1 MTEASSDLQPDAGAG
16 VDAQR
21 LENLRRL
28 QASGCQLYASEFA
41 APRAVGEVRAAFAE
55 SQPVRAAGRLVTI
68 RNMGKSIFADLQD
81 ATGRMQIYVGRANLP
96 PEQFEAFRLLDIG
109 DMLGVQGTMFTTRMG
124 EPTIRVDEWR
134 LLAKALR
141 PLPEKWHGLRDVE
154 LRYRKRYLD
163 LIANAGARDV
173 FARRAEIIRAVRS
186 FLWDRGFVE
195 VETPMMQPQPGG
207 AAARPFQTHYTAL
220 NADMFLR
227 IAPELYLKRLL
238 VGGLPRVFEL
248 NRNFRNEGLSRNH
261 NPEFT
266 MLEAYVAWSDR
277 LGVQRLVQEMI
288 QAAARQVCGG
298 LQAGS
303 PEHPLDL
310 SGTWRETAYR
320 DLVRECMGDDWFAL
334 PPAEARTRAQQRG
347 LAVDPAWDHLLI
359 THEVYEKL
367 IERTLINPTFV
378 TRLPRQLVPLARC
391 CSDDPE
397 LVDVFELVIN
407 GMEIAPGYSELNDP
421 AEQRRRFAEQAGADA
436 QQKDEDFL
444 TALEYGMP
452 PAGGL
457 GLGIDRLVMVLTGA
471 ETIRDVILF
480 PQLRTLETPV

>member
-1 MTEASSDLQPDAGAG
+1 MTDVSSELQPEAGAG
-16 VDAQR
+16 VEAQR

-28 QASGCQLYASEFA
+28 QALGCQPEAGGFDALRSL
-41 APRAVGEVRAAFAE
+41 GEVRAAFAE
-55 SQPVRAAGRLVTI
+55 NQPARAAGRVMTI

-81 ATGRMQIYVGRANLP
+81 ATGRMQIYAGKSHLP
-96 PEQFEAFRLLDIG
+96 PEQFEAFRLLDLGDLIG
-109 DMLGVQGTMFTTRMG
+109 VEGEMFTTRMG
-124 EPTIRVDEWR
+124 EPTIRVDGWR
-134 LLAKALR
+134 LMGKALR

-154 LRYRKRYLD
+154 LRYRRRYLD
-163 LIANAGARDV
+163 LIANADARAV
-173 FARRAEIIRAVRS
+173 FARRAAMIRAVRS

-207 AAARPFQTHYTAL
+207 AAARPFRTHYTAL

-238 VGGLPRVFEL
+238 VGGMPRVFEL

-277 LGVQRLVQEMI
+277 RGVQQLVQELI
-288 QAAARQVCGG
+288 QAAAREVCGG
-298 LQAGS
+298 LQVGR

-310 SGTWRETAYR
+310 SGPWREAAYG
-320 DLVRECMGDDWFAL
+320 DLVRECMGGDWFDLTLDA
-334 PPAEARTRAQQRG
+334 ARARAQARG
-347 LAVDPAWDHLLI
+347 LAVDPAWDRLLL

-378 TRLPRQLVPLARC
+378 TRLPRQLVPLARRC
-391 CSDDPE
+391 ADNPE

-407 GMEIAPGYSELNDP
+407 GMEIAPGYAELNDP
-421 AEQRRRFAEQAGADA
+421 LEQRRRFAEQAGADV
-436 QQKDEDFL
+436 QQIDEDFL

-480 PQLRTLETPV
+480 PQLRALETPG

>member
-1 MTEASSDLQPDAGAG
+1 MTDINAEAQPDAGTG
-16 VDAQR
+16 MDEQR

-28 QASGCQLYASEFA
+28 QALGCPPYDGAFN
-41 APRAVGEVRAAFAE
+41 APRSLGEVRAAFAE
-55 SQPVRAAGRLVTI
+55 NQPVRAAGRLMTV

-81 ATGRMQIYVGRANLP
+81 ATGRMQIYIGKAHLP
-96 PEQFEAFRLLDIG
+96 PEQFEAFRLLDAG
-109 DMLGVQGTMFTTRMG
+109 DLLGVAGAMFTTRMG
-124 EPTIRVDEWR
+124 EATIRVDEWQ

-154 LRYRKRYLD
+154 MRYRQRYLD
-163 LIANAGARDV
+163 LIANADSRKV
-173 FARRAEIIRAVRS
+173 FERRSQIVREMRT
-186 FLWDRGFVE
+186 FLWEQGFVE

-207 AAARPFQTHYTAL
+207 AAARPFRTHYSAL

-266 MLEAYVAWSDR
+266 MLEAYVAWADR
-277 LGVQRLVQEMI
+277 PGVQRLVQDLI
-288 QAAARQVCGG
+288 QTVARRVF
-298 LQAGS
+298 GS
-303 PEHPLDL
+303 LCVGHPDRPLDL
-310 SGTWRETAYR
+310 GAAWREVSYH
-320 DLVRECMGDDWFAL
+320 DLVRECMGADWFSL
-334 PPAEARTRAQQRG
+334 PLEQARARAQQRG
-347 LAVDPAWDHLLI
+347 LTIDPAWAHLLV

-367 IERTLINPTFV
+367 IERTLIQPTFV
-378 TRLPRQLVPLARC
+378 TRLPRQLVPLARRC
-391 CSDDPE
+391 ADDPE

-407 GMEIAPGYSELNDP
+407 GMEIAPGYAELNDP
-421 AEQRRRFAEQAGADA
+421 LEQRRRFAEQAGADA
-436 QQKDEDFL
+436 QKSDEDFL
-444 TALEYGMP
+444 LAIEYGMP

-457 GLGIDRLVMVLTGA
+457 GLGVDRLVMILTGA

-480 PQLRTLETPV
+480 PQLRAAAPPG

>member
-1 MTEASSDLQPDAGAG
+1 MTEASSNLQPDAGTG
-16 VDAQR
+16 GDDQR

-28 QASGCQLYASEFA
+28 QASGCRPYADEFS
-41 APRAVGEVRAAFAE
+41 APRALAEVRASFAE
-55 SQPVRAAGRLVTI
+55 NQPARAAGRLMTI

-81 ATGRMQIYVGRANLP
+81 ATGRMQIYVGKSHLTP
-96 PEQFEAFRLLDIG
+96 DQFEAFRLLDIG
-109 DMLGVQGTMFTTRMG
+109 DLLGVQGTMFTTRMG

-154 LRYRKRYLD
+154 MRYRQRYLD
-163 LIANAGARDV
+163 LIANAAARDV
-173 FARRAEIIRAVRS
+173 FARRAEIIRTVRS
-186 FLWDRGFVE
+186 FLWERGFVE

-207 AAARPFQTHYTAL
+207 AAARPFRTHYTAL

-277 LGVQRLVQEMI
+277 RGVQLLAQEMI

-310 SGTWRETAYR
+310 SGEWREAAYR
-320 DLVRECMGDDWFAL
+320 DLVRECMGEDWFAL
-334 PPAEARTRAQQRG
+334 PPEEARARAQQRG

-367 IERTLINPTFV
+367 IERTLLKPTFV

-391 CSDDPE
+391 CPDDPE
-397 LVDVFELVIN
+397 LADVFELVIS
-407 GMEIAPGYSELNDP
+407 GMEIA
-421 AEQRRRFAEQAGADA
+421 
-436 QQKDEDFL
+436 
-444 TALEYGMP
+444 
-452 PAGGL
+452 
-457 GLGIDRLVMVLTGA
+457 
-471 ETIRDVILF
+471 RDT
-480 PQLRTLETPV
+480 RN